1 MWLTLVSIVWVTGV
15 CFVIVLLRLF
25 FEFVFSSFLV
35 LSFTIIIFIC
45 SGYKY
50 IYVVIILVILLAFF
64 LSFCL
69 FFDLRMPLP
78 NVELTGTMQT
88 SPPTL

>member
-45 SGYKY
+45 SG
-50 IYVVIILVILLAFF
+50 I
-64 LSFCL
+64 
-69 FFDLRMPLP
+69 
-78 NVELTGTMQT
+78 
-88 SPPTL
+88 